1 MNAASTQKST
11 TARTSRRPRAPAWVR
26 SGMQVAGKVAPAVA
40 AQVAAKVFFSPQRQ
54 RPKADEHLVLSR
66 GEAFSLTVM
75 GEAVQGW
82 AWGKGPTVLLVH
94 GWSGYAGQLANFV
107 PALEHAGFRVVAVD
121 LPGHGAS
128 GGQSS
133 SLVHGA
139 RALEQ
144 VDHLF
149 GPLHGLLAHS
159 FGAACAGLA
168 MAWGLKVERA
178 VFVAPSA
185 RFDDFWER
193 FRDGLGVSQQVFDR
207 MVHDAEGRLQVR
219 FEDVLPLK
227 LAPRQEAPLLVI
239 HDRHD
244 REIPLEEGERLSR
257 AWPNASLWETHGL
270 GHLRIL
276 KDPQV
281 VARAVD
287 AFRGAS
293 PPAP

>member
-1 MNAASTQKST
+1 MNAAPTEKST

-82 AWGKGPTVLLVH
+82 AWGKGPTVL
-94 GWSGYAGQLANFV
+94 
-107 PALEHAGFRVVAVD
+107 
-121 LPGHGAS
+121 
-128 GGQSS
+128 
-133 SLVHGA
+133 LVHGA